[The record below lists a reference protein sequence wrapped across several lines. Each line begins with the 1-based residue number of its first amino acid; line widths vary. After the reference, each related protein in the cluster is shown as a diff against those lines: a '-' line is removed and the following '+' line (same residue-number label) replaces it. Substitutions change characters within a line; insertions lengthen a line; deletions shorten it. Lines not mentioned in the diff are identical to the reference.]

1 MVRTHD
7 KSIFIRLKEAELQ
20 NYSGKILQVER
31 IPQMINNWYYCLCE
45 VLPPKVVK
53 EEDELERVTKELKNL
68 CHTILAAI
76 EYDDNDRTRSCRST
90 RKRRERRNDDHRQA
104 EGK

>member
-20 NYSGKILQVER
+20 NYSGKILQVEH
-31 IPQMINNWYYCLCE
+31 IKETVNGWYYCLCE
-45 VLPPKVVK
+45 VLTPEAIKA
-53 EEDELERVTKELKNL
+53 EDELERVTKELKNL

-76 EYDDNDRTRSCRST
+76 EYDDNDEIIITDKQKLNEVTGIAC
-90 RKRRERRNDDHRQA
+90 DWVC
-104 EGK
+104 

>member
-20 NYSGKILQVER
+20 NYSGKILQAEHIKEDVAGR
-31 IPQMINNWYYCLCE
+31 YYCLCE
-45 VLPPKVVK
+45 VLTREVVK
-53 EEDELERVTKELKNL
+53 EESELERVTKELKNL

-76 EYDDNDRTRSCRST
+76 EYDDNDEIIITDKQKLNEATGIAC
-90 RKRRERRNDDHRQA
+90 DWVC
-104 EGK
+104 

>member
-7 KSIFIRLKEAELQ
+7 KSIFIRLKEADLQ
-20 NYSGKILQVER
+20 DYSGKILQVER
-31 IPQMINNWYYCLCE
+31 IPQTINGWYYCLCE

-76 EYDDNDRTRSCRST
+76 EYDDNDEIIITDKQKLNEVTGIAC
-90 RKRRERRNDDHRQA
+90 DWVC
-104 EGK
+104 